1 MHSFHGAKKQTG
13 EFCVSAMDMVTLA
26 LRFGPLTTSSQKQ
39 PIMSS
44 LSRREF
50 QQQSLAGLLTWSL
63 LDTLFSRDAFATE
76 IKPIAA
82 QWLAKLNAM
91 SLDLKGKKLDPIEW
105 QKQVEQLLSTVDLP
119 EMLQFIDFEK
129 LSQQAKPK
137 ERGELSLQAKLP
149 QVEGLPTE
157 LVFGH
162 QVFAL
167 NKDRSVVPHGHD
179 NMATAFLILKGDFHG
194 RHYDRLEDEKDFMI
208 IKPTIDRE
216 FGPGSYS
223 TVTDMKDNV
232 HWFKAKTDGAFIF
245 NIHVLSV
252 KPGRT
257 GRVYIDPNGEM
268 ISGERLRCKKINH
281 TEAETLYG

>member
-1 MHSFHGAKKQTG
+1 MHSFHGAEKQTG

-91 SLDLKGKKLDPIEW
+91 SLDLKGKKLDPIVW

-194 RHYDRLEDEKDFMI
+194 RHYDRLEDEKEFMI

-257 GRVYIDPNGEM
+257 GRVYIDPNGEK